1 VGGPGGGDPAIP
13 IQPAVYNPVMSAYS
27 RIVVD
32 PMIRCG
38 KPTIKGTR
46 ITVQDILEYMAG
58 GDSEE
63 DLLAEFPQ
71 LTSADIR
78 ECLAFAAD
86 RERYTK
92 IAG

>member
-1 VGGPGGGDPAIP
+1 
-13 IQPAVYNPVMSAYS
+13 MSKYT

-32 PMIRCG
+32 PLIRFG

-46 ITVQDILEYMAG
+46 ICVQDILEYMAG
-58 GDSEE
+58 GDTE
-63 DLLAEFPQ
+63 AEILENFPQ
-71 LTSADIR
+71 LTSEDVRA
-78 ECLAFAAD
+78 CLAFAAD